1 MTASPRGI
9 RRWRDIT
16 LALALLASG
25 HVAADVLKPLPQSR
39 HFETTTR
46 EVTWMAHD
54 VSPDGRTIVFDV
66 LGEIQRMDIGGGNA
80 VPLLSGIAHETSPVF
95 SPDGT
100 QLAFLSDRSG
110 SNNLWVARSDGSQPR
125 QLSFDTGVEFFAAPA
140 WSADGKSVYVSR
152 TLPPLLAFELFRYD
166 LAGGQP
172 VKVVSAQPAGHE
184 SFDSRRNALGVAVSP
199 QGRYLYYAS
208 KRGTTWSD
216 KVNPDAWS
224 IQRHDLRTGEDAEFI
239 ALPGG
244 AMKPVLSRDGRKL
257 VYASRSEG
265 RAGLRIRDLDTSE
278 DRWLSWPLDP
288 DGQEGGYY
296 ADLLPGYR
304 FLPDGSAVLVAVGGG
319 LQKIAL
325 DGTRTPLPFSARVA
339 LEIGPDLRFAS
350 SEETGPVRARMLQ
363 SPALSPDGRRLAFTA
378 FGALHVHALDTHDPD
393 GASSPRR
400 LDTGGRQAWHPAW
413 SADGATLAYVTWS
426 PTEGGQVWTIAAD
439 GTQPPR
445 QRTQVPAYYSEP
457 LFVPNAAAGAEGDL
471 VALRVSHHAR
481 LSAPTE
487 FAPSLPTELV
497 RIGADGEQSRLG
509 EVAGARALQY
519 DAAHAR
525 LQVYSGSGVSA
536 IPLAGGE
543 PERLLSVRQRSPSQY
558 VGTPVPVA
566 EVKLH
571 PDGRLALARAAS
583 QLFLVDVP
591 TPAKPGDTPDVDLTR
606 PGKGWTKLT
615 GVGADA
621 FSWADGGKTIT
632 WMVGASFHRV
642 ALADVDRAAAPGSA
656 EASAR
661 ALAIAVE
668 MPRDQPSG
676 ALLLRGGN
684 AITMRGD
691 EVIRRADVLVVGN
704 RIAAIGTRGSFALP
718 EGVEVR
724 DVSGRWLLP
733 GFIDTHAHWFGIRRS
748 VLDPNPWEFL
758 ANLAYGVTSGLDV
771 QSFTADIFAYQ
782 DLLDAGLMVGPRAYS
797 TGPGIF
803 VDSGIDSAGD
813 ARVVLSRYRD
823 HYRTRNV
830 KAYMLG
836 NRAQRRAFVEGAH
849 AMGMIPTTEGA
860 SDARL
865 NLSHAVD
872 GFAGNEHT
880 LPVSP
885 LRADVIALLAQTGIA
900 YTPTFQVLYGG
911 RQALDAMIITHVP
924 QDDPKVRSFI
934 PADILQAKAE
944 YRRWSRPE
952 DQDYPR
958 FARDVTA
965 VQRAGGRI
973 GVGSHGEMQGV
984 GYHWELEAHASGGA
998 TPHEVLRAATLGSS
1012 SVIGRAGELGSLE
1025 VGKLADLLVLARN
1038 PLDDIR
1044 NSQSIESVMKN
1055 GRLYDAASLDET
1067 WPRQRPLPRPWFRDA
1082 APQATTEAAP

>member
-1 MTASPRGI
+1 MLT
-9 RRWRDIT
+9 
-16 LALALLASG
+16 LLAGAHASASEG
-25 HVAADVLKPLPQSR
+25 LTSLPQSR
-39 HFETTTR
+39 PFEVQTS

-66 LGEIQRMDIGGGNA
+66 LGEIHRMDIGGGDA
-80 VPLLSGIAHETSPVF
+80 TPLLSGLAHETSPVF

-110 SNNLWVARSDGSQPR
+110 SNNVWVARSDGSQPR
-125 QLSFDTGVEFFAAPA
+125 QLSFDTGVEFFASPA
-140 WSADGKSVYVSR
+140 WSADGTSVYASR
-152 TLPPLLAFELFRYD
+152 TMPPLLAFELFRYD
-166 LAGGQP
+166 LSGGKP

-216 KVNPDAWS
+216 KVNPDTWS
-224 IQRHDLRTGEDAEFI
+224 IMRHDLKTGDDAGFI
-239 ALPGG
+239 QLPGG

-265 RAGLRIRDLDTSE
+265 RTGLRIRDLETSE

-319 LQKIAL
+319 LQTIAL
-325 DGTRTPLPFSARVA
+325 DGTRTPLPFSTRVA
-339 LEIGPDLRFAS
+339 LEIGPDLHIES
-350 SEETGPVRARMLQ
+350 SEETGPVRARLLQ
-363 SPALSPDGRRLAFTA
+363 SPALSPDGQQLAFTA
-378 FGALHVHALDTHDPD
+378 FGALYVHDLERGTA
-393 GASSPRR
+393 PRK
-400 LDTGGRQAWHPAW
+400 LETSGVHAWHPAW
-413 SADGATLAYVTWS
+413 SPDGAMIAYVTWS
-426 PTEGGQVWTIAAD
+426 PREGGQVWTVAAD
-439 GTQPPR
+439 GTQPPG
-445 QRTQVPAYYSEP
+445 QRTQVAAYYSEP
-457 LFVPNAAAGAEGDL
+457 MFLPVGTGHGQGDL
-471 VALRVSHHAR
+471 VVLRASHHAR
-481 LSAPTE
+481 VSAPTE
-487 FAPSLPTELV
+487 FAPSLPTDLV
-497 RIGADGEQSRLG
+497 RIAADGAQTRLG

-519 DAAHAR
+519 DRARGR
-525 LQVYSGSGVSA
+525 LQVYSGQAVVS

-543 PERLLSVRQRSPSQY
+543 PDPLLAVRQRSPSQY
-558 VGTPVPVA
+558 VGVPVPVA
-566 EVKLH
+566 EVRLH
-571 PDGRLALARAAS
+571 PDGRRALARAAS

-591 TPAKPGDTPDVDLTR
+591 APAKPGATPDVDLTR
-606 PGKGWTKLT
+606 PGPGWTTLT
-615 GVGADA
+615 RVGADA
-621 FSWADGGKTIT
+621 FAWIDGGKAIA
-632 WMVGASFHRV
+632 WMVGSTYHRV
-642 ALADVDRAAAPGSA
+642 ALADVERGAAAGSA
-656 EASAR
+656 EAKAR
-661 ALAIAVE
+661 AQQLSVE
-668 MPRDQPSG
+668 MPRDQPAG

-704 RIAAIGTRGSFALP
+704 RIAAIGTRGSFPLP
-718 EGVEVR
+718 DGVEIR

-748 VLDPNPWEFL
+748 VLDPEPWEFL

-771 QSFTADIFAYQ
+771 QSFTADVFAYQ

-797 TGPGIF
+797 TGPGVF
-803 VDSGIDSAGD
+803 VDSGIDSADD
-813 ARVVLSRYRD
+813 ARAVLARYRD

-830 KAYMLG
+830 KAYMMG
-836 NRAQRRAFVEGAH
+836 NRAQRRAFIEAAH
-849 AMGMIPTTEGA
+849 AMGMLPTTEGA

-885 LRADVIALLAQTGIA
+885 LRTDVIALLAGSGIS
-900 YTPTFQVLYGG
+900 YTPTLQVLYGG
-911 RQALDAMIITHVP
+911 RQALDAMIIAHLP
-924 QDDPKVRSFI
+924 QDDPKVRRFI
-934 PADILQAKAE
+934 PGDVVQAKTE
-944 YRRWSRPE
+944 YRRWSRPQ

-1012 SVIGRAGELGSLE
+1012 GVIGRAGELGSLE
-1025 VGKLADLLVLARN
+1025 AGKLADLLVLTRD
-1038 PLDDIR
+1038 PLADIR
-1044 NSQSIESVMKN
+1044 NSQAIESVMKN
-1055 GRLYDAASLDET
+1055 GRLYDAGSLDET
-1067 WPRQRPLPRPWFRDA
+1067 WPRQRSLPRPWFRDA
-1082 APQATTEAAP
+1082 GPQGTAVARP